1 MGHSPRKS
9 RSTAFGRGCKAKLS
23 CSGPT
28 AITPPKGGGAFGALP
43 PAASGGRFAS
53 ARATAPANSKA
64 LGKKGPYPFCL
75 RRGRVPHA
83 ARRCSE
89 RVRTF
94 SSYPHRRPREPPR
107 WARRLHINT
116 REPPRWARRLASHS
130 AHGGPRAPRTRL
142 RTGGA
147 AADCSGSMLRAV
159 RPNPRRPCPNRV
171 FPQPPS
177 TPPGSPPFSL
187 RNGSWRRSLGENF
200 RRKQRPQ
207 TPTGRA

>member
-1 MGHSPRKS
+1 MHVGNPLQGTCYASGGKAVLGHSPRKS

-94 SSYPHRRPREPPR
+94 SSYPHRRPSSLRSSEDSPPR
-107 WARRLHINT
+107 GARRLHINT

-142 RTGGA
+142 RA
-147 AADCSGSMLRAV
+147 RRVGSI
-159 RPNPRRPCPNRV
+159 
-171 FPQPPS
+171 
-177 TPPGSPPFSL
+177 
-187 RNGSWRRSLGENF
+187 
-200 RRKQRPQ
+200 
-207 TPTGRA
+207 